1 MTDVTISTNDLIELS
16 DKLSNGRTAL
26 YALELAIADIADNDD
41 RRDAL
46 VTLTRLVDDKL
57 KAVVLKLD
65 EMRKPAVPEPS
76 TEEPAPP
83 LP

>member
-46 VTLTRLVDDKL
+46 GMLVRQVDDKL

-65 EMRKPAVPEPS
+65 ELRKPAVPEPS